1 MTRSGSFPDRVRVS
15 HTNHRDFRSCAGE
28 QRQEDPHF
36 CARAA
41 RRRCAVAGA
50 ALYGAGRAL
59 AGSGL
64 HGQLGARRAGGGSAP
79 QKLGSTAACGFCKPV
94 RFRKASPRKSRP
106 GARRDR
112 VRWPLDSTTAMQEQ
126 SIWGCSPTLFQVAV
140 APGGHA
146 ARASARRCPPLDARA
161 TAPSGVLCSSQKL
174 TPCCPLPE
182 LPGAARRRS
191 GARPKAAPRPQWRSS
206 TSGAGSR
213 RTSTC

>member
-1 MTRSGSFPDRVRVS
+1 MTGSGSFPDRVRVADADD
-15 HTNHRDFRSCAGE
+15 RYFRSCACD

-41 RRRCAVAGA
+41 RRTCAVAGA
-50 ALYGAGRAL
+50 ACMVFGARF

-79 QKLGSTAACGFCKPV
+79 KTWLNRCLRVLFRSCASQRVTGQVSAGDASGPRPLTAGLNDRHARAKPLGALP
-94 RFRKASPRKSRP
+94 
-106 GARRDR
+106 
-112 VRWPLDSTTAMQEQ
+112 
-126 SIWGCSPTLFQVAV
+126 LFQVAV

-213 RTSTC
+213 RTYTC